1 MEIDPPSPIV
11 QGSSSRQQ
19 AKVYTQIKFQD
30 NQEKEVYKLLK
41 DKEFTSTPVVDPGLL
56 HTIGMDS
63 KCQLIYRNIGWK
75 DAWTIIE
82 NDCRLLII
90 EFLCTLQLGENEI
103 SFRLFNKSFSP
114 SWKNFSNMLGFHESC
129 NVDVDDALEEFDRTH
144 FWQDISNETVCH

>member
-63 KCQLIYRNIGWK
+63 EC
-75 DAWTIIE
+75 
-82 NDCRLLII
+82 
-90 EFLCTLQLGENEI
+90 
-103 SFRLFNKSFSP
+103 
-114 SWKNFSNMLGFHESC
+114 
-129 NVDVDDALEEFDRTH
+129 
-144 FWQDISNETVCH
+144 